1 MIDFPTA
8 TSLSSELIL
17 GPSSLNK
24 SSAATFCC
32 VLLSLLVSA
41 QLPELSYNILMLLA
55 LVCCWWWWWS
65 GMRGRLQSLTSL

>member
-17 GPSSLNK
+17 DLSSLNK
-24 SSAATFCC
+24 SSTATFCC

-41 QLPELSYNILMLLA
+41 QLPELRYNILMLLVVVVRHERTLA
-55 LVCCWWWWWS
+55 GFDLP
-65 GMRGRLQSLTSL
+65 LT